1 MQAHFR
7 LLRFVGILI
16 AHGASAHD
24 PSSSAG
30 TNQPRWFLAQNTVPP
45 SGSAVPVRNAASEPA
60 QAAVFKKFAP
70 AVQVRWDGRNLYV
83 EGNGLPTH
91 PMMTGITAWQQQ
103 VPLPQPYTGSNA
115 WQIPLQPVPAKNPRS
130 IHNQFLRGAIALAA
144 NGIPIFNPQ
153 NNRGEI
159 SAEIGE
165 LDRWGG
171 HCGRADDYH
180 YHAAPL
186 HLEPVVGRGNP
197 IAYALDGYPLVG
209 TLEQDG
215 RPPSGLDTFRG
226 HKHAPLGYHYHAS
239 TSYPFVNGGFHGEV
253 IERDGQV
260 DPQPRA
266 NPVRPALQALR
277 GASITGHETVNPNT
291 WRLSYEIRG
300 EKHQVIYSALPDG
313 SYPFEFQSPHSA
325 PVREVYTARNA
336 GARPPGNQ
344 DRPPKPREPA
354 DGSRGRTPRDSEQG
368 RPPRREEPSGEPVA
382 KDLQRPKEGF
392 NLRSPAVPSD
402 GTLPAEFTGEGAGI
416 SPPMEWQGAPPGTQS
431 YALTM
436 HHVDPE
442 GRLKCYWILHHIPGS
457 TRQIPKNAQSIG
469 HFGLNSINRRGEYAP
484 PQSKGPGE
492 KSYFLTLYALS
503 ADPELSANAPVTL
516 ETLQA
521 ALQGRVLASAELKV
535 RFTRSSPEEPPG
547 KRPPRQP

>member
-1 MQAHFR
+1 MPAH
-7 LLRFVGILI
+7 LRFSVLLLLGL
-16 AHGASAHD
+16 ATAAEAHD
-24 PSSSAG
+24 PSSSTA
-30 TNQPRWFLAQNTVPP
+30 TNQPRWFLAQNTAPP
-45 SGSAVPVRNAASEPA
+45 SGLAAPVRTAASEPA

-70 AVQVRWDGRNLYV
+70 AVRVRWEGGNLYV
-83 EGNGLPTH
+83 ESSGLPAH

-115 WQIPLQPVPAKNPRS
+115 WQIPLQPVPAKKPRS

-186 HLEPVVGRGNP
+186 HLEPVLGRGNP
-197 IAYALDGYPLVG
+197 IAYALDGYPILG
-209 TLEQDG
+209 TSEQDG
-215 RPPSGLDTFRG
+215 TLPAGLDTFRG
-226 HKHAPLGYHYHAS
+226 HSHGTRGYHYHAS

-277 GASITGHETVNPNT
+277 GAKITGHDRISANA
-291 WRLSYEIRG
+291 WRLTYEIRG
-300 EKHQVIYSALPDG
+300 ENHSVTYAALPDG
-313 SYPFEFQSPHSA
+313 SHPFEFHAPNSS
-325 PVREVYTARNA
+325 PVREVYTAQNA
-336 GARPPGNQ
+336 GDRPPGNQ

-354 DGSRGRTPRDSEQG
+354 DGSRGKPPRDSEQG
-368 RPPRREEPSGEPVA
+368 RPPRREDQSGEPPA
-382 KDLQRPKEGF
+382 NDLNRPKNGF

-402 GTLPAEFTGEGAGI
+402 GMLPAEFTGEGAGI
-416 SPPMEWQGAPPGTQS
+416 SPPLEWEGAPTGTHS

-442 GRLKCYWILHHIPGS
+442 GRVKCYWILHHIPGS
-457 TRQIPKNAQSIG
+457 TRQIPANATSVG
-469 HFGLNSINRRGEYAP
+469 RLGMNSVNRRDAYAP
-484 PQSKGPGE
+484 PHSKGPGE
-492 KSYFLTLYALS
+492 KSYILTLYALS
-503 ADPELSANAPVTL
+503 AELELPADPPSNLDSL
-516 ETLQA
+516 YA
-521 ALQGRVLASAELKV
+521 ALRNRVLASAALTV
-535 RFTRSSPEEPPG
+535 HFTRSQTGETPGHRPSP
-547 KRPPRQP
+547 RP